1 MLCWKFETRAFTCL
15 LNNLLHRPI
24 DHTAVILNSVN
35 FVRHYFS
42 IKIRLNPFF
51 SRQNIIRSRRIIFF
65 HLFETIERFI
75 HRQLLFFGQTPM
87 RNDSE
92 RNRSP
97 VRPATVQYDTCCQ
110 GRATAIYIDKVSR
123 FFFPFSFLILNVVY
137 WSTFL

>member
-1 MLCWKFETRAFTCL
+1 MRVPTR
-15 LNNLLHRPI
+15 
-24 DHTAVILNSVN
+24 S
-35 FVRHYFS
+35 YF
-42 IKIRLNPFF
+42 
-51 SRQNIIRSRRIIFF
+51 SRRIFIRISLLGLHRSRKKFIVSSKF
-65 HLFETIERFI
+65 TAILPSVRVENYRNRRFTFISLFRNCEFSR
-75 HRQLLFFGQTPM
+75 QTPM